1 VSRLHILAGL
11 SLILFVGAA
20 GCGDPGSGNLQVLL
34 DPEESI
40 TEGLDP
46 GTGGE
51 NIVDGWTVRFDKY
64 LIAVGHIQVG
74 RSQTSIAADDDTM
87 HVVDM
92 MTLPPSGFALAHFEN
107 LTAQRWSF
115 FAYET
120 GSAAGGLRDESVEQ
134 ADFDEMA
141 ANGWT
146 YLVEGTLTH
155 PEGESCPPG
164 GACAPA
170 TSVAFRLGVSSVT
183 DMLHCESE
191 GINGV
196 SVVANTTTAVA
207 VSIHGDHMFFDS
219 FPTGPEIVHRR
230 AQWLANSDLN
240 QDGVVTNEELLAIP
254 AQDVLPASHYSFG
267 GSPIDI
273 VTAHDFL
280 RAQMHT
286 QGHFQGEGHCSWC
299 LEGEECV
306 VEDDHGHAH

>member
-1 VSRLHILAGL
+1 VSRLHILAAA
-11 SLILFVGAA
+11 SPMVFVAAA

-34 DPEESI
+34 DAEESI

-74 RSQTSIAADDDTM
+74 RSQTNIAAEDDTM

-92 MTLPPSGFALAHFEN
+92 TTLPPIGFALAHFED
-107 LTAQRWSF
+107 LTARRFSF
-115 FAYET
+115 FGYET
-120 GSAAGGLRDESVEQ
+120 GVAQGGLRDPSVNQ

-146 YLVEGTLTH
+146 YLLEGTLTH

-164 GACAPA
+164 GTCAPA
-170 TSVAFRLGVSSVT
+170 TTVAFRLGMPNVT
-183 DMLHCESE
+183 KVLHCESE

-196 SVVANTTTAVA
+196 SVVANATTAVA
-207 VSIHGDHMFFDS
+207 VTIHGDHLFFDS
-219 FPTGPEIVHRR
+219 FPTGPEIVNRR

-240 QDGVVTNEELLAIP
+240 QDGMVTNAELMAIP

-273 VTAHDFL
+273 VTAYDFL

-286 QGHFQGEGHCSWC
+286 QGAFQGEGHCTWC
-299 LEGEECV
+299 LESEECF
-306 VEDDHGHAH
+306 DADHDH